1 MHNQDWNRDRRRRE
15 TENENDWDWYYYE
28 YRYMP
33 YGYERE
39 NDREV
44 NRGSAGNRD
53 PYRERYGSRAGYG
66 REQEQSYRSGPYSDD
81 WTRGPFSGRGPR
93 GYRRTDDRI
102 REDVNDRLTWHGYID
117 ATDIHV
123 EVNDGIVTLS
133 GEVNSRREKR
143 MAEDAVENI
152 SGVDDVNN
160 QLKVKNKSWDS
171 GEGVL
176 GRTNR
181 QIRPGME
188 VVGRDGE
195 QVGEVKEVRSND
207 FLVDRSMARD
217 IYIPFNACEI
227 RGGQI
232 RLSVRADEVDNQG
245 WETPE
250 LFDMSEEN
258 RAGRS

>member
-1 MHNQDWNRDRRRRE
+1 MQNRDWNREGRRRE
-15 TENENDWDWYYYE
+15 SEKENDWDWYYYE
-28 YRYMP
+28 YRYVP

-39 NDREV
+39 SDRDF
-44 NRGSAGNRD
+44 NRGSYGNPD
-53 PYRERYGSRAGYG
+53 PHRGRFGDRSGYG
-66 REQEQSYRSGPYSDD
+66 REQEYTYSSDPYAGD
-81 WTRGPFSGRGPR
+81 WTQGPFSGKGPS

-102 REDVNDRLTWHGYID
+102 QDDVNERLTWHGYID
-117 ATDIHV
+117 ATDIHA
-123 EVNDGIVTLS
+123 EVNDGVVTLS

-152 SGVDDVNN
+152 SGVEDVNN
-160 QLKVKNKSWDS
+160 QLKIRNKSWDS

-176 GRTNR
+176 GRMNR

-195 QVGEVKEVRSND
+195 HVGEVKEVRSND

-217 IYIPFNACEI
+217 IYIPFHACEM

-232 RLSVRADEVDNQG
+232 RLNIRENEVDNQD
-245 WETPE
+245 WEMPE
-250 LFDMSEEN
+250 LLDMSDEN
-258 RAGRS
+258 R